1 MHVKKL
7 TLVVAL
13 ATAVALAGCTPTAD
27 DAGSSSTPTPTPT
40 TTRSATPTPT
50 ATPTETATTDPSIEP
65 TPPTQAP
72 EPETPAPETSLADLA
87 AEVRSGLEGGSTDS
101 KSVYF
106 GMIDWF
112 EAVEENCYPDLTGA
126 QKGELTSLKTT
137 VEQASEA
144 ADTSTTGYDAG
155 MSYLELSSADCL

>member
-1 MHVKKL
+1 VKKL

-13 ATAVALAGCTPTAD
+13 ATAVALAGCVPTTD
-27 DAGSSSTPTPTPT
+27 DAASTSTPTPTPT
-40 TTRSATPTPT
+40 KTSASATPTPS

-72 EPETPAPETSLADLA
+72 EPETPAPDTSLADLA
-87 AEVRSGLEGGSTDS
+87 AAVRSGLEGGSTDS

-106 GMIDWF
+106 GMVDWF

-155 MSYLELSSADCL
+155 MSYLELSSANCL